1 MATGTSMIK
10 DFEKS
15 MGELESIVSSL
26 ESGDLALEE
35 SLKLFEKGIN
45 ISNRC
50 QKALNEAEQK
60 VKILNEKG
68 LEEFEANDPND

>member
-1 MATGTSMIK
+1 MIK